1 MQLMFDKVD
10 REMTDAV
17 KKHGVTE
24 LPDGSHLDHFYDRI
38 EKNRED
44 IVSRA

>member
-1 MQLMFDKVD
+1 MMQKVD
-10 REMTDAV
+10 REMTEAV
-17 KKHGVTE
+17 KKHGVVE

-38 EKNRED
+38 DKEKEN

>member
-1 MQLMFDKVD
+1 MMEKVD
-10 REMTDAV
+10 REMTAAV

-38 EKNRED
+38 DKEKEN
-44 IVSRA
+44 IVSKA

>member
-1 MQLMFDKVD
+1 MMEKVD
-10 REMTDAV
+10 REMTEAV

-24 LPDGSHLDHFYDRI
+24 LPDGSHFDHFADSI
-38 EKNRED
+38 EKEREN

>member
-1 MQLMFDKVD
+1 MMEKVD
-10 REMTDAV
+10 REMTAAV

-24 LPDGSHLDHFYDRI
+24 LPDGSHIDQFYDRI
-38 EKNRED
+38 DTERDN